1 MTKAPPKPIKPS
13 KVSLSTY
20 QEKDTKEL
28 MSQLKRLG
36 SPKKED
42 QEKPKVEH
50 KKKRILKILSLV
62 MVAMNNQTK
71 NTGTKRRLPKLKE
84 IGDLKPTR
92 VISGELFI

>member
-1 MTKAPPKPIKPS
+1 
-13 KVSLSTY
+13 
-20 QEKDTKEL
+20 

-62 MVAMNNQTK
+62 MVAMNNPNEEHGDQ
-71 NTGTKRRLPKLKE
+71 KE
-84 IGDLKPTR
+84 ITKVER
-92 VISGELFI
+92 NR

>member
-50 KKKRILKILSLV
+50 KKED
-62 MVAMNNQTK
+62 TK
-71 NTGTKRRLPKLKE
+71 DIVTSNGGNEQSNEEHGDQKE
-84 IGDLKPTR
+84 ITKVER
-92 VISGELFI
+92 NR